1 MHPTSDPQE
10 EFVSASFP
18 VAALTAL
25 GIIITVL
32 GLFAAGDIRV
42 TIVGLVA
49 IGFAGLLQVLGQRRG
64 S

>member
-1 MHPTSDPQE
+1 MP
-10 EFVSASFP
+10 ASYP
-18 VAALTAL
+18 VLALTFL
-25 GIIITVL
+25 GVLIAVL

-49 IGFAGLLQVLGQRRG
+49 IGFAGVLQVLGTRR